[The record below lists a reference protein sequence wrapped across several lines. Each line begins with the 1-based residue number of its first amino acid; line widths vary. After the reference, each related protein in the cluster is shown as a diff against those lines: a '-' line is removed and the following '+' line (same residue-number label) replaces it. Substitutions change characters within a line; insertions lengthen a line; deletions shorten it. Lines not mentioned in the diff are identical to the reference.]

1 LRRFAQNFQLSHLAL
16 ICSTMK
22 LAIKLAKALC
32 EASNS
37 ATWARFWSPINPN
50 KVTVVI
56 NNVTNTSIR
65 VKP

>member
-1 LRRFAQNFQLSHLAL
+1 
-16 ICSTMK
+16 MK

-56 NNVTNTSIR
+56 NKVTNTSIK
-65 VKP
+65 VKPRVNITGDLRMLSTP